1 VSVPAR
7 HPRGGARRGASV
19 APLALRVGW
28 AAAVGRCECGAS
40 CSLFIYKSAGFPCM
54 RQVITAEL
62 VAALRAVLR
71 AGGRVNGASDGKL
84 SSFVVLVEG
93 GKLVVEAE

>member
-1 VSVPAR
+1 
-7 HPRGGARRGASV
+7 
-19 APLALRVGW
+19 
-28 AAAVGRCECGAS
+28 
-40 CSLFIYKSAGFPCM
+40 M